1 MSKHRIDVNYRG
13 SLKKLR
19 SKAKVVVSN
28 LRMTTEIISNFMIFK
43 IVMFLVILTL
53 FKCSS
58 IAVEELAVVVRKT
71 ITAVDSYY
79 PNPDEEPP
87 RPDYTI
93 IISYG

>member
-1 MSKHRIDVNYRG
+1 MITV
-13 SLKKLR
+13 
-19 SKAKVVVSN
+19 
-28 LRMTTEIISNFMIFK
+28 IIGNFMIFK
-43 IVMFLVILTL
+43 ISTFLVIPTL

-87 RPDYTI
+87 PA
-93 IISYG
+93 